1 MCGLCRRDQSRS
13 AGWPF
18 MAAALCMALGEGE
31 SLDLEVAQSVSYGQC
46 VSQRSQKVPATEDLV
61 K

>member
-1 MCGLCRRDQSRS
+1 
-13 AGWPF
+13 